1 MTSSLEH
8 VHVELGARMTDF
20 AGWNMP
26 LRYGSALDEHHAV
39 RNAAGL
45 FDLSHMGEIDVVGPD
60 AGAALD
66 YALIGV
72 LSGLDLGQARYT
84 MLCNEQGFVI
94 DDLVVYRRA
103 EDRWTVVANA
113 SNCDVVA
120 AALAQRCDA
129 FDAEAINRSA
139 DVALIA
145 VQGPAAEAI
154 TVELTGS
161 SAVADIGYYRSME
174 GEVAGIEAH
183 IARTGY
189 TGEDGFELY
198 VAPES
203 APHVWDAA
211 MDAGTPHGL
220 VPVGLAARDT
230 LRLEA
235 GMALYGHELD
245 LTTTP
250 FDARAGR
257 MIKFDKPGD
266 FVGRAALEARRDT
279 PSKSLIGL
287 RVDGKR
293 PAREGYVVLADGNA
307 AGMLTSGT
315 LSPTLGYPIALARID
330 AGIDVASV
338 ELAVD
343 VRGEPTGAA
352 VTELPFYRRP

>member
-1 MTSSLEH
+1 MKSSLEEIH
-8 VHVELGARMTDF
+8 VSLGARMTDF

-39 RNAAGL
+39 RSAAGL

-66 YALIGV
+66 YSLIGV
-72 LSGLDLGQARYT
+72 LSTLDLGQARYT

-94 DDLVVYRRA
+94 DDLVVYRRS
-103 EDRWTVVANA
+103 ESRWTVVANA
-113 SNCDVVA
+113 SNCDTVA
-120 AALAQRCDA
+120 AALIDRCGG
-129 FDAEAINRSA
+129 FDATAENRSA

-145 VQGPAAEAI
+145 VQGPAAEEI
-154 TVELTGS
+154 TIELAGDST
-161 SAVADIGYYRSME
+161 VADVRYYRSME
-174 GEVAGIEAH
+174 GRVADVEAH

-198 VAPES
+198 VDPAAAPQ
-203 APHVWDAA
+203 VWEAA
-211 MDAGTPHGL
+211 MRAGERHGI

-257 MIKFDKPGD
+257 MIKFDKAGD
-266 FVGRAALEARRDT
+266 FVGRAALEALTDEPHR
-279 PSKSLIGL
+279 SLVGL
-287 RVDGKR
+287 QVDGKR
-293 PAREGYVVLADGNA
+293 PAREGYRVVSG
-307 AGMLTSGT
+307 GVHVGVLTSGT
-315 LSPTLGYPIALARID
+315 LSPTLGYPIALARLD
-330 AGIDVASV
+330 AGVDPTSAD
-338 ELAVD
+338 LAVD
-343 VRGEPTGAA
+343 VRGEATPAS
-352 VTELPFYRRP
+352 VVELPFYRRA